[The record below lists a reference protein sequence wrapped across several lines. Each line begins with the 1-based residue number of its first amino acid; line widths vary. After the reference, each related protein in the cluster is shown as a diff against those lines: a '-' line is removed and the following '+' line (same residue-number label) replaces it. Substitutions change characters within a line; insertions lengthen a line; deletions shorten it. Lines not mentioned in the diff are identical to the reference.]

1 MMTLNVRALYLKGQK
16 GQCDY
21 AWQEGDLGGCWC
33 SATTLEKRLHH
44 IPFVI
49 I

>member
-1 MMTLNVRALYLKGQK
+1 MMMLKLMALYLRGQ
-16 GQCDY
+16 GDQCDY
-21 AWQEGDLGGCWC
+21 AWQEGALGCCWC
-33 SATTLEKRLHH
+33 SATRLEKRLHH